1 MNITHELKLL
11 TVLSRLGAL
20 VVMAVAL
27 SPPGE
32 VTAGAEKVDV
42 CHVTNVPEQG
52 DGRVISIADP
62 AWSTHEA
69 HGDKRIDIDSGVT
82 VDGSNCRVSQAPVA
96 VDDTVTT
103 PVDTPVTIY
112 VLENDSYTDPV
123 IVSVQ
128 VFPQKGTLGIVGTGI
143 FEYTP
148 NPGYVGIDSFTY
160 QICNNAG
167 QCDTATVTIN
177 VSP

>member
-32 VTAGAEKVDV
+32 VTAAAEKVDV
-42 CHVTNVPEQG
+42 CHVTNVPAEG

-62 AWSTHEA
+62 AWSTHLS
-69 HGDKRIDIDSGVT
+69 HGDRKIGESGVT

-96 VDDTVTT
+96 VDDFPTT
-103 PVDTPVTIY
+103 PVDTPVEID
-112 VLENDSYTDPV
+112 VLANDSYTDPV
-123 IVSVQ
+123 TVSVQ
-128 VFPQKGTLGIVGTGI
+128 VFPQYGTLGIVNIGI

-148 NPGYVGIDSFTY
+148 NPGYVGIDSFIY

-167 QCDTATVTIN
+167 QCDTATVTIT
-177 VSP
+177 VSQ